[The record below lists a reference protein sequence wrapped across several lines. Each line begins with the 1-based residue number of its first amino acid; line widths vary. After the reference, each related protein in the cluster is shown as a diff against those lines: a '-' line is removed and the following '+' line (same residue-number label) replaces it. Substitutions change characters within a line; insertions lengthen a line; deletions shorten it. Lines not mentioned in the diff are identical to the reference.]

1 MLCSKTRDWRQRR
14 RRVRD
19 ENDEIE
25 LADLNIADVV
35 SAVEGKD
42 SDKLTLSSEGY
53 SNDRYESGS

>member
-42 SDKLTLSSEGY
+42 SDELTLSSEIFKRR
-53 SNDRYESGS
+53 DESGL